1 MKVGILSDFVKTG
14 GAAIAA
20 DRITQSLR
28 KTEVDL
34 FRISSDGCKD
44 SSVEEEVLASSR
56 KHQLLDLCFAMTNL
70 GRWLPS
76 VRSREL
82 CRQLDKL
89 LSRRKPDLI
98 NVHNLHSS
106 DWPTELVEVAL
117 RHCPVSWTL
126 HDCSSF
132 LASYYPSHSPKPSLR
147 STSRLKRFWQDL
159 EARPRGNSISA
170 IAPSKWMRSEAN
182 ASYWGNYD
190 TALIPNPISPGFKD
204 SGNSK
209 ASKEALGL
217 KPDKPVVLAIAG
229 NLDEERKGGQT
240 LHQILRDEKFR
251 GVQFILIGLSKKNER
266 EPPNVHSLGLVGD
279 ELLLRIA
286 YSAADFTLHPA
297 PVDNLPNTVIESL
310 ACGTPVLAFPIG
322 GLPDMVV
329 PGTTGWLAEDLSSA
343 SINREMENVLS
354 DRSYLKLGD
363 STKRTAIKL
372 FDEEKIASQYHKQFQ
387 KIIEK
392 GK

>member
-20 DRITQSLR
+20 NRITESLS
-28 KTEVDL
+28 KTGSDV
-34 FRISSDGCKD
+34 FRISSGGCKD
-44 SSVEEEVLASSR
+44 SSLEEEVLAPGR
-56 KHQLLDLCFAMTNL
+56 KHQLIDLCFAMAKR

-76 VRSREL
+76 MRSREL

-147 STSRLKRFWQDL
+147 STSRLKRFWQDI

-190 TALIPNPISPGFKD
+190 TALIPYPISTGFKD

-240 LHQILRDEKFR
+240 LHQMLRDEKFR
-251 GVQFILIGLSKKNER
+251 GVQFILIGLSKINGNL
-266 EPPNVHSLGLVGD
+266 PPNVHSLGLVGD
-279 ELLLRIA
+279 ALLLRIA

-310 ACGTPVLAFPIG
+310 ACGTPVLAFPTG

-354 DRSYLKLGD
+354 DRSYLKLGE

-372 FDEEKIASQYHKQFQ
+372 FNEEKIASQYHKQFQ
-387 KIIEK
+387 KIL
-392 GK
+392 GKNK

>member
-44 SSVEEEVLASSR
+44 SSVEEEVLETSR

-147 STSRLKRFWQDL
+147 STSRLKRFWQDI

-170 IAPSKWMRSEAN
+170 IAPSKWMSSEAN

-190 TALIPNPISPGFKD
+190 TALIPYPISPGFKD

-229 NLDEERKGGQT
+229 NLDEERKGGRT
-240 LHQILRDEKFR
+240 LHQMLRDEKFR
-251 GVQFILIGLSKKNER
+251 GVQFILIGLSKKNESP
-266 EPPNVHSLGLVGD
+266 PPNVHSLGLVRD
-279 ELLLRIA
+279 ALLLRIA

-310 ACGTPVLAFPIG
+310 ACGTPVLAFPTG

-343 SINREMENVLS
+343 SINRKMENVLS
-354 DRSYLKLGD
+354 DRSYLRLGE

-387 KIIEK
+387 KII
-392 GK
+392 GKDK

>member
-28 KTEVDL
+28 NTEVDL
-34 FRISSDGCKD
+34 FRISSDGCRD
-44 SSVEEEVLASSR
+44 SSVEEEVLSPGR
-56 KHQLLDLCFAMTNL
+56 KHQVLDLCFAMTNL
-70 GRWLPS
+70 RRWLPS
-76 VRSREL
+76 MRSRAL
-82 CRQLDKL
+82 CSQLDEL

-147 STSRLKRFWQDL
+147 STSRLKRFWRDI

-190 TALIPNPISPGFKD
+190 TALIPYPIPPGFKSTAD
-204 SGNSK
+204 KMAN
-209 ASKEALGL
+209 KETLGL
-217 KPDKPVVLAIAG
+217 KPDKPVVLTIAG

-240 LHQILRDEKFR
+240 LHQMLRDEKFR
-251 GVQFILIGLSKKNER
+251 GIQFILIGLSKINESL
-266 EPPNVHSLGLVGD
+266 PPNVHSLGLVRD

-310 ACGTPVLAFPIG
+310 ACGTPVLAFRTG

-354 DRSYLKLGD
+354 DRSYLRLCE
-363 STKRTAIKL
+363 STKRTAMKL
-372 FDEEKIASQYHKQFQ
+372 FDEAKIASQYHKQFQ
-387 KIIEK
+387 KIL
-392 GK
+392 GKDK